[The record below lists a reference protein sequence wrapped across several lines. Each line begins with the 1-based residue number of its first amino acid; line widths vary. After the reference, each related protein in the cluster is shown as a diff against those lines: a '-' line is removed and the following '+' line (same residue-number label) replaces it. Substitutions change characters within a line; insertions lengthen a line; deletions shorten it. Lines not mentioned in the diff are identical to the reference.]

1 MGVCFNFNFLCFQVG
16 TGGGLVAVSR
26 DMEAVHSFLGV
37 SMTRKDMVAAVKDFI
52 WDKSGDLAVKN
63 SDTLKQS
70 YSDNKN
76 SDKSGNGNKVS
87 PVRTPSRKEVMTR
100 RYKIHM
106 SDLEK
111 ALVYAISH
119 EVWDVQF
126 DSFTACG
133 WSVVTIPNSNLLK
146 LSL

>member
-1 MGVCFNFNFLCFQVG
+1 M
-16 TGGGLVAVSR
+16 AVSR
-26 DMEAVHSFLGV
+26 DMEAVHSFPGV
-37 SMTRKDMVAAVKDFI
+37 SMVRKDMVAAVKDFI

-76 SDKSGNGNKVS
+76 SDESGHGNKVS
-87 PVRTPSRKEVMTR
+87 PARTPSRKEVMTR

-119 EVWDVQF
+119 EVWDARH
-126 DSFTACG
+126 DSFTACD
-133 WSVVTIPNSNLLK
+133 WSVVTISEPLFVETVNCQFISFLGCPT
-146 LSL
+146 